1 MNAFLSHLNSGTN
14 MHINGSPS
22 ARTARLQ
29 TVRAATFMLA
39 LIASESAQAYIGP
52 GAGFALVGSFL
63 AVLIAF
69 LTALLSLLIWPFR
82 FMIRALRRRKIRGRS
97 DVKRVIVLGFDG
109 LDPQLT
115 TQWMAEGRLPNLER
129 LAQQGSFSR
138 LQTTYP
144 SISPVAWSS
153 FMTGV
158 DPARH
163 NIFDFLSR
171 DLRTYKPQLSS
182 SHVSGAARTLRVG
195 EWVIPLGKPAV
206 SNMRKSRAF
215 WSILGDH
222 GVRSNILRVPLTFP
236 PEKFAG
242 VLLSAM
248 CIPDLRGTQGS
259 FTYYTTDPSEAGG
272 TQDGP
277 ETTGG
282 ERRFVTIEN
291 GIIHGRLPG
300 PANPL
305 RQDEATMELP
315 FCVRLERDVCVL
327 EIAGQR
333 HRLKEKQYSPWVRLV
348 FKPVAGIKVYGI
360 ARFYVTKLD
369 PHFGLYVTPINID
382 PGKPALPISWPTI
395 YSIYLS
401 RLIGEFATLG
411 LAEDTWA
418 LNERVIDE
426 EAFLKQTLD
435 HHVEREKMFFNAIR
449 KSSEGVIACVFDG
462 TDRLQHMF
470 FRYLDETHPANRGKD
485 VDKFRHTIR
494 DMYVRADEL
503 VGRVMQ
509 QLGPREQLL
518 VISDHGFQSF
528 RRGVNLNTWLL
539 QHGLLHLKD
548 GATDSGDWFE
558 NVDWRRTQAYAFG
571 LAGLYINQKGRE
583 AQGVVAA
590 GEETQALK
598 RRLIAELSGLRDAER
613 DETAINELFDSEQ
626 VHSTGPYRNNGPDLI
641 VGYNRGYRASWE
653 GAVGRV
659 TQIVITDNTKS
670 WSGDHCIDPRLVPG
684 VLFSNWRIAADA
696 PTIADLAPTILQ
708 LFGVDPPGHMTGKA
722 LNVERPGKAA

>member
-1 MNAFLSHLNSGTN
+1 MNTVSRSSAEEWARQASALSC
-14 MHINGSPS
+14 
-22 ARTARLQ
+22 
-29 TVRAATFMLA
+29 RAAVLLLLA
-39 LIASESAQAYIGP
+39 VAVCDTAQAYIGP

-63 AVLIAF
+63 AIFAAF
-69 LTALLSLLIWPFR
+69 LTALLSLIVWPFR
-82 FMIRALRRRKIRGRS
+82 FVLRTLRRRRARGRS
-97 DVKRVIVLGFDG
+97 DVKRIIVLGFDG
-109 LDPQLT
+109 LDPQLVE
-115 TQWMAEGRLPNLER
+115 QWMAEGRLPHFER

-182 SHVSGAARTLRVG
+182 SQVSGAARTLRVG
-195 EWVIPLGKPAV
+195 EWVIPLGKPMV
-206 SNMRKSRAF
+206 SNLRKSRAF

-222 GVRSNILRVPLTFP
+222 GVPAHVLRVPLTFP

-242 VLLSAM
+242 LLLSAM
-248 CIPDLRGTQGS
+248 CVPDLRGTQGS
-259 FTYYTTDPSEAGG
+259 FTYYTTDPAQAGG
-272 TQDGP
+272 TQEGP

-282 ERRFVTIEN
+282 ERRLVAIDN
-291 GIIHGRLPG
+291 GIIQARLPG
-300 PANPL
+300 PPNPMRRDEPAVEIPFRIR
-305 RQDEATMELP
+305 RQGDDGCL
-315 FCVRLERDVCVL
+315 L
-327 EIAGQR
+327 EICGQR
-333 HRLKEKQYSPWVRLV
+333 YRLKQKQYSPWIRLA
-348 FKPVAGIKVYGI
+348 FRPVAGVKVHGI
-360 ARFYVTKLD
+360 ARFYVTQLE

-395 YSIYLS
+395 YSVYLS
-401 RLIGEFATLG
+401 KLIGQFATLG

-426 EAFLKQTLD
+426 EAFLRQTLD
-435 HHVEREKMFFNAIR
+435 HHQEREKMFLNAIA
-449 KSSEGVIACVFDG
+449 KSSEGVVACVFDG

-470 FRYLDETHPANRGKD
+470 FRYLDPTHPANHGKD
-485 VDKFRHTIR
+485 VERFRHAIR

-503 VGRVMQ
+503 VGRVVE
-509 QLGPREQLL
+509 QLGAREQLL
-518 VISDHGFQSF
+518 VISDHGFQTF

-539 QHGLLHLKD
+539 QQGLLHFKD
-548 GATDSGDWFE
+548 GVAGKGDWFE
-558 NVDWRRTQAYAFG
+558 NVDWSRTHAYAFG

-583 AQGVVAA
+583 AQGIVAA
-590 GEETQALK
+590 GEETENLK
-598 RRLIAELSGLRDAER
+598 RRLIAALAGLRDE
-613 DETAINELFDSEQ
+613 ETGEIAINELFDSMQ

-659 TQIVITDNTKS
+659 TDAVIADNTKS
-670 WSGDHCIDPRLVPG
+670 WSGDHCVDPRLVPG
-684 VLFSNWRIAADA
+684 VLFSNWRITTQTPA
-696 PTIADLAPTILQ
+696 IADLAPTILQ
-708 LFGVDPPGHMTGKA
+708 LFGVDVPAHMTGRA
-722 LNVERPGKAA
+722 LAVEQPGRPA